1 MKKIRLKAM
10 AKINLGLDVVRKR
23 EDGYH
28 EVRMIMQTIRMY
40 DQIELEPTE
49 APGIRVSTNLNY
61 LPTNED
67 NLVYKAA
74 KLLMDEFD
82 VKKGLNIGLRKF
94 IPVAA
99 GMAVGQ
105 VDYYVGEDLI
115 ASFPVTASETVGK
128 WDLEFCVKTL
138 LNGFLFCY
146 NG

>member
-1 MKKIRLKAM
+1 MGRLLAFGDENYDFYELLKETPELPPIPVKNGIGSQTGLTVGYPEPASLKILMNQNEPVTIKKK
-10 AKINLGLDVVRKR
+10 VVK
-23 EDGYH
+23 
-28 EVRMIMQTIRMY
+28 
-40 DQIELEPTE
+40 ELT
-49 APGIRVSTNLNY
+49 A
-61 LPTNED
+61 
-67 NLVYKAA
+67 
-74 KLLMDEFD
+74 
-82 VKKGLNIGLRKF
+82 
-94 IPVAA
+94 PVAA

>member
-82 VKKGLNIGLRKF
+82 VKKGLNIGRFGRFRRLCSSYLARPLVPRPYLYTYPCF
-94 IPVAA
+94 
-99 GMAVGQ
+99 
-105 VDYYVGEDLI
+105 
-115 ASFPVTASETVGK
+115 
-128 WDLEFCVKTL
+128 
-138 LNGFLFCY
+138 
-146 NG
+146 

>member
-67 NLVYKAA
+67 NLVYRAA
-74 KLLMDEFD
+74 KLMKDQNLCLEEFL
-82 VKKGLNIGLRKF
+82 G
-94 IPVAA
+94 VAYDGQRDGISHGA
-99 GMAVGQ
+99 GWANTGR
-105 VDYYVGEDLI
+105 
-115 ASFPVTASETVGK
+115 
-128 WDLEFCVKTL
+128 
-138 LNGFLFCY
+138 
-146 NG
+146 

>member
-1 MKKIRLKAM
+1 
-10 AKINLGLDVVRKR
+10 
-23 EDGYH
+23 
-28 EVRMIMQTIRMY
+28 MIMQTIRMY

-99 GMAVGQ
+99 GMAGGSSDAAAVMVG
-105 VDYYVGEDLI
+105 VNRLLSSE
-115 ASFPVTASETVGK
+115 SFPEGADGAGREDRRRRSILYTQR
-128 WDLEFCVKTL
+128 
-138 LNGFLFCY
+138 NGSCR
-146 NG
+146 GDR